1 MLALILLVFALV
13 FCICEAF
20 WPSWSIRAR
29 PHFGWLGMACLIA
42 YLLFG
47 SGAAVHLGRLSSAAL
62 TWLG

>member
-20 WPSWSIRAR
+20 WPAWSARSR
-29 PHFGWLGMACLIA
+29 PHFGWLGMACFIA

-47 SGAAVHLGRLSSAAL
+47 GGAGVHLGRLSGGMIP
-62 TWLG
+62 WLG

>member
-13 FCICEAF
+13 FCVCEAF
-20 WPSWSIRAR
+20 WPSWSARAR

-47 SGAAVHLGRLSSAAL
+47 SGSVAHLSRLSGAAL